1 MKKWTRVMYQPN
13 RPLKE
18 GCYVTASKEHIALSR
33 EAAAEGMV
41 LLKNEH
47 NLLPLKAG
55 SRIALFGKGSFD
67 YVKGGGGSGDVTVSY
82 VHNLYDG
89 FQMLHDAVSLYEPLC
104 DFYRA
109 NVNEQYDQGS
119 VPGMTTEPAL
129 SAELLAGASAYTD
142 TAVIVLSRFSGEG
155 WDRSSIEYNGEYNP
169 WETETSMPKI
179 SGEIFPDGDFYLT
192 KEESAMIAQVKQH
205 FSRIAVVLN
214 IGGIIDTSWIK
225 NDDQISSA
233 LIAWQGGMEGG
244 LATAELLCGKIS
256 PSGKLPDTFAASVD
270 DYPSTADFHESVDY
284 VDYTEDIYVGYRY
297 FETFGDAAKRVCYP
311 FGFGLSYTQFS
322 LTVQSVT
329 ETAQAIRAFVLV
341 TNTGDYSG
349 KEVVQMYY
357 SAPQGLLQ
365 KPARELSAFC
375 KTRTLLPGESQLL
388 TLETAKDSM
397 ASYDDL
403 GKISNPPTYW
413 KRETIIF
420 TSELPS
426 GMSQRWI
433 MS

>member
-244 LATAELLCGKIS
+244 LAMAELLCGKVS

-311 FGFGLSYTQFS
+311 FGFGLS
-322 LTVQSVT
+322 
-329 ETAQAIRAFVLV
+329 
-341 TNTGDYSG
+341 
-349 KEVVQMYY
+349 
-357 SAPQGLLQ
+357 
-365 KPARELSAFC
+365 
-375 KTRTLLPGESQLL
+375 
-388 TLETAKDSM
+388 
-397 ASYDDL
+397 
-403 GKISNPPTYW
+403 
-413 KRETIIF
+413 
-420 TSELPS
+420 
-426 GMSQRWI
+426 
-433 MS
+433 

>member
-47 NLLPLKAG
+47 KLLPLKAG

-129 SAELLAGASAYTD
+129 SAGLLAGASAYTD

-225 NDDQISSA
+225 NDDQMPQSLQQEVFRFALHILPNRMVRHFLLQMSSA
-233 LIAWQGGMEGG
+233 LQKAY
-244 LATAELLCGKIS
+244 
-256 PSGKLPDTFAASVD
+256 FA
-270 DYPSTADFHESVDY
+270 
-284 VDYTEDIYVGYRY
+284 
-297 FETFGDAAKRVCYP
+297 
-311 FGFGLSYTQFS
+311 
-322 LTVQSVT
+322 
-329 ETAQAIRAFVLV
+329 
-341 TNTGDYSG
+341 N
-349 KEVVQMYY
+349 
-357 SAPQGLLQ
+357 
-365 KPARELSAFC
+365 
-375 KTRTLLPGESQLL
+375 GESPP
-388 TLETAKDSM
+388 SWF
-397 ASYDDL
+397 SYV
-403 GKISNPPTYW
+403 
-413 KRETIIF
+413 
-420 TSELPS
+420 
-426 GMSQRWI
+426 
-433 MS
+433 